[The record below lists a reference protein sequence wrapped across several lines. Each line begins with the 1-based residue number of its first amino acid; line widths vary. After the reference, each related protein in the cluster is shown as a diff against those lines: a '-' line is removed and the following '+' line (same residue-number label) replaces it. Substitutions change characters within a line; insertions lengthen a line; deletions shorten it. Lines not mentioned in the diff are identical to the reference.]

1 MQGSTAEIYMV
12 GGSEPHRLDQPSLP
26 VLARDGKGYSG
37 GIQRGRSAASAADAL
52 FLATGRRRLT
62 VQECAALQDFPPDH
76 PWQGNKQSQYRQVG
90 NAVPPTLARVVAEAV
105 LEAASE
111 PA

>member
-1 MQGSTAEIYMV
+1 MV
-12 GGSEPHRLDQPSLP
+12 GGSEPHRLDQPSP
-26 VLARDGKGYSG
+26 TDTAYRGAKGASPG
-37 GIQRGRSAASAADAL
+37 NHPEKLRGACDAI

-76 PWQGNKQSQYRQVG
+76 PWQGNQEQRYRQVG

-105 LEAASE
+105 LVAASE